1 MENQKQWYQ
10 KSLSESL
17 SQVDAQNGLSEQE
30 VRANREQFGANI
42 LEEGEKHSLLKLF
55 LAQFS
60 NSMIIILIIAAVIS
74 FFLDERADA
83 LIILAIVTLNAV
95 LGVLQED
102 KAERALAA
110 LKAMAAPM
118 SKVRR
123 DGQEKVIP
131 SADLVQFDILILDA
145 GDKVSA
151 DVRLLKTSSCQIQES
166 SLTGE
171 SVPVDKDAELE
182 IKGEVPLGDRKN
194 MAYSSSSVTYGR
206 AVGMVV
212 GVGMNTEVGR
222 IASLLTSNKK
232 EMTPL
237 EHKLD
242 QLGKIL
248 GVAALISVTIIF
260 LIGVYNQK
268 PLLEL
273 FMSSVSLA
281 VAVIPES
288 LPAVATIV
296 MAMGV
301 QRLAKRNA
309 IIRNLSSVETLG
321 GATVIC
327 SDKTGTLTQ
336 NKMTVTKTWL
346 LDEADER
353 ELKKGAYL
361 CNDARLSDGQWVG
374 DPTETALSEWA
385 IQAGL
390 DVEDIAHRYPRVAE
404 VPFDSARKRMTT
416 VHQKGEHIIAYI
428 KGGVDEV
435 LAGVDQML
443 IHNEIRKITDEDK
456 TKILDANRAMGKQA
470 LRVLAIAKRNL
481 DEVIKDGDVEVEQHM
496 TFVGLIGMI
505 DPPREEVKIAIQE
518 CKDAGIEVVMI
529 TGDHRTTAEAI
540 GMQIGL
546 MQDGDKVITGL
557 ELDQMSDEALFKEV
571 RSIAVYARVSP
582 EHKMRIIDAWKKHG
596 EIVAMTGDGV
606 NDAPALKKADIG
618 AAMGIVGT
626 EVAKGAADMILTDD
640 NFATVVNA
648 VEEGRRIRDNITKA
662 ISYLLSCNVGELV
675 VLLIASFMNWAT
687 PLLPIHILWINLVT
701 DSLPAL
707 ALGVDPAEEGIMK
720 RKPNRETSLLTKP
733 MYFRIGYQ
741 GILIGVLTLIAFLY
755 GYGALGQSG
764 SLAQGQTMAFTVL
777 AFSQLVH
784 AYNIHSSH
792 GTVFKTFYV
801 NKWLILAT
809 LVNALM
815 MLAVLFV
822 PVLRDLFKLVTM
834 DSSHWMVVLALIFIP
849 IPVVEVMKVLKLNG
863 NHA

>member
-1 MENQKQWYQ
+1 
-10 KSLSESL
+10 
-17 SQVDAQNGLSEQE
+17 
-30 VRANREQFGANI
+30 
-42 LEEGEKHSLLKLF
+42 
-55 LAQFS
+55 
-60 NSMIIILIIAAVIS
+60 
-74 FFLDERADA
+74 
-83 LIILAIVTLNAV
+83 
-95 LGVLQED
+95 
-102 KAERALAA
+102 
-110 LKAMAAPM
+110 MAAPM

-131 SADLVQFDILILDA
+131 SADLVQYDILILDA

-151 DVRLLKTSSCQIQES
+151 DVRLLKSSSCQIQES

-171 SVPVDKDAELE
+171 SVPVDKDAELIIE
-182 IKGEVPLGDRKN
+182 DTVPLGDRKN
-194 MAYSSSSVTYGR
+194 MAYASSSVTYGR
-206 AVGMVV
+206 AVGLVV

-222 IASLLTSNKK
+222 IATMLTSNKK

-237 EHKLD
+237 EKKLD
-242 QLGKIL
+242 QLGKLL
-248 GVAALISVTIIF
+248 GIAAIVSVSVIF

-336 NKMTVTKTWL
+336 NKMTVTQTWL
-346 LDEADER
+346 FNDQDLR
-353 ELKKGAYL
+353 ELMKGAYL

-385 IQAGL
+385 IKTGL
-390 DVEDIAHRYPRVAE
+390 DVNDIAERYPRVAE
-404 VPFDSARKRMTT
+404 VPFDSGRKRMTT
-416 VHQKGEHIIAYI
+416 VHQRGDDVIAYI

-435 LAGVDQML
+435 LSGVHKLLVDG
-443 IHNEIRKITDEDK
+443 EVCEITDEDK

-470 LRVLAIAKRNL
+470 LRVLAIARRQL
-481 DEVIKDGDVEVEQHM
+481 DEVIKDGDVNVEQHM
-496 TFVGLIGMI
+496 TFVGLVGMI
-505 DPPREEVKIAIQE
+505 DPPREEVKVAIQE

-529 TGDHRTTAEAI
+529 TGDHKTTAQAI
-540 GMQIGL
+540 AMQIGL
-546 MQDGDKVITGL
+546 MQEGDKTITGL
-557 ELDQMSDEALFKEV
+557 ELDAMSVDDLYRDV

-662 ISYLLSCNVGELV
+662 ISYLLSCNVGELF
-675 VLLIASFMNWAT
+675 VLLIASLMNWAT

-707 ALGVDPAEEGIMK
+707 ALGIDPAEEGIMQ
-720 RKPNRETSLLTKP
+720 RKPNRDTSLLTKI
-733 MYFRIGYQ
+733 MVFRIGYQ
-741 GILIGVLTLIAFLY
+741 GLLIGILTLIAFLY
-755 GYGALGQSG
+755 GFGALGQTG
-764 SLAQGQTMAFTVL
+764 SLAQGRTMAFTVL

-784 AYNIHSSH
+784 AYNIHSTH
-792 GTVFKTFYV
+792 GSVFKTFFV

-809 LVNALM
+809 FVNALM

-822 PVLRDLFKLVTM
+822 PVLRDLFKLVPM
-834 DSSHWMVVLALIFIP
+834 DNSHWMVVLALIFIP
-849 IPVVEVMKVLKLNG
+849 IPFVELMKVFKLNG
-863 NHA
+863 NRV

>member
-1 MENQKQWYQ
+1 MDNEKQWYQ
-10 KSLSESL
+10 KSLSETL
-17 SQVDAQNGLSEQE
+17 SHVDAQNGLSEQD
-30 VRANREQFGANI
+30 VLANREKYGANI
-42 LEEGEKHSLLKLF
+42 LEEGEKRSLLKLF
-55 LAQFS
+55 LAQFN

-83 LIILAIVTLNAV
+83 LIILAIVGLNAV

-102 KAERALAA
+102 KAEKALAA

-182 IKGEVPLGDRKN
+182 IHTLVPLGDRKN

-237 EHKLD
+237 EQKLD

-248 GVAALISVTIIF
+248 GIAALFSVTVIF

-346 LDEADER
+346 LNEVDER
-353 ELKKGAYL
+353 ELMKGAYL

-385 IQAGL
+385 IKAGL
-390 DVEDIAHRYPRVAE
+390 DVDDIANRYPRVAE
-404 VPFDSARKRMTT
+404 VPFDSGRKRMTT
-416 VHQKGEHIIAYI
+416 VHQKGEKIIAYI

-435 LAGVDQML
+435 LAGVDQIL
-443 IHNEIRKITDEDK
+443 IDNEVRKISDDDK
-456 TKILDANRAMGKQA
+456 KKILDANLTMGKQA
-470 LRVLAIAKRNL
+470 LRVLAIARRNL

-546 MQDGDKVITGL
+546 MQDGDKVITGV
-557 ELDQMSDEALFKEV
+557 ELDEMSDEELFKEV

-596 EIVAMTGDGV
+596 EVVAMTGDGV

-707 ALGVDPAEEGIMK
+707 ALGIDPAEEGIMK
-720 RKPNRETSLLTKP
+720 RQPNRDTSLLSNV

-741 GILIGVLTLIAFLY
+741 GIMIGVLTLIAFLY
-755 GYGALGQSG
+755 GYGALGQEG

-784 AYNIHSSH
+784 AYNIHSTQ
-792 GTVFKTFYV
+792 GTVFKTFFV

-809 LVNALM
+809 FVNALM
-815 MLAVLFV
+815 MVAVLFI
-822 PVLRDLFKLVTM
+822 PVLRDLFKLVAM
-834 DSSHWMVVLALIFIP
+834 DSSHWMIVFALIFIP
-849 IPVVEVMKVLKLNG
+849 IPVVELMKVLKLNG
-863 NHA
+863 NRA

>member
-1 MENQKQWYQ
+1 M
-10 KSLSESL
+10 
-17 SQVDAQNGLSEQE
+17 
-30 VRANREQFGANI
+30 
-42 LEEGEKHSLLKLF
+42 
-55 LAQFS
+55 
-60 NSMIIILIIAAVIS
+60 
-74 FFLDERADA
+74 
-83 LIILAIVTLNAV
+83 
-95 LGVLQED
+95 
-102 KAERALAA
+102 
-110 LKAMAAPM
+110 
-118 SKVRR
+118 
-123 DGQEKVIP
+123 
-131 SADLVQFDILILDA
+131 VQYDILILDA

-151 DVRLLKTSSCQIQES
+151 DVRLLKSSSCQIQES

-171 SVPVDKDAELE
+171 SVPVDKDAELIIE
-182 IKGEVPLGDRKN
+182 DTVPLGDRKN
-194 MAYSSSSVTYGR
+194 MAYASSSVTYGR
-206 AVGMVV
+206 AVGLVV

-222 IASLLTSNKK
+222 IATMLTSNKK

-237 EHKLD
+237 EKKLD
-242 QLGKIL
+242 QLGKLL
-248 GVAALISVTIIF
+248 GIAALVSVSVIF

-336 NKMTVTKTWL
+336 NKMTVTQTWL
-346 LDEADER
+346 FNDQDLR
-353 ELKKGAYL
+353 ELMKGAYL

-385 IQAGL
+385 IKTGL
-390 DVEDIAHRYPRVAE
+390 DVNDIAERYPRVAE
-404 VPFDSARKRMTT
+404 VPFDSGRKRMTT
-416 VHQKGEHIIAYI
+416 VHQRGDDVIAYI

-435 LAGVDQML
+435 LSGVHKLLVDG
-443 IHNEIRKITDEDK
+443 EVCEITDEDK

-470 LRVLAIAKRNL
+470 LRVLAIARRQL
-481 DEVIKDGDVEVEQHM
+481 DEVIKDGDVNVEQHM
-496 TFVGLIGMI
+496 TFVGLVGMI
-505 DPPREEVKIAIQE
+505 DPPREEVKVAIQE

-529 TGDHRTTAEAI
+529 TGDHKTTAQAI
-540 GMQIGL
+540 AMQIGL
-546 MQDGDKVITGL
+546 MQEGDKTITGL
-557 ELDQMSDEALFKEV
+557 ELDAMSVDDLYRDV

-662 ISYLLSCNVGELV
+662 ISYLLSCNVGELF
-675 VLLIASFMNWAT
+675 VLLIASLMNWAT

-707 ALGVDPAEEGIMK
+707 ALGIDPAEEGIMQ
-720 RKPNRETSLLTKP
+720 RQPNRDTSLLTKI
-733 MYFRIGYQ
+733 MVFRIGYQ
-741 GILIGVLTLIAFLY
+741 GLLIGILTLIAFLY
-755 GYGALGQSG
+755 GFGALGQTG
-764 SLAQGQTMAFTVL
+764 SLAQGRTMAFTVL

-784 AYNIHSSH
+784 AYNIHSTH
-792 GTVFKTFYV
+792 GSVFKTFFV

-809 LVNALM
+809 FVNALM

-822 PVLRDLFKLVTM
+822 PVLRDLFKLVPM
-834 DSSHWMVVLALIFIP
+834 DNSHWMVVLALIFIP
-849 IPVVEVMKVLKLNG
+849 IPFVELMKVFKLNG
-863 NHA
+863 NRV

>member
-1 MENQKQWYQ
+1 
-10 KSLSESL
+10 
-17 SQVDAQNGLSEQE
+17 
-30 VRANREQFGANI
+30 
-42 LEEGEKHSLLKLF
+42 
-55 LAQFS
+55 
-60 NSMIIILIIAAVIS
+60 
-74 FFLDERADA
+74 
-83 LIILAIVTLNAV
+83 
-95 LGVLQED
+95 
-102 KAERALAA
+102 
-110 LKAMAAPM
+110 MAAPM

-131 SADLVQFDILILDA
+131 SADLVQYDILILDA

-151 DVRLLKTSSCQIQES
+151 DVRLLKSSSCQIQES

-171 SVPVDKDAELE
+171 SVPVDKDAELIIE
-182 IKGEVPLGDRKN
+182 DTVPLGDRKN
-194 MAYSSSSVTYGR
+194 MAYASSSVTYGR
-206 AVGMVV
+206 AVGLVV

-222 IASLLTSNKK
+222 IATMLTSNKK

-237 EHKLD
+237 EKKLD
-242 QLGKIL
+242 QLGKLL
-248 GVAALISVTIIF
+248 GIAALVSVSVIF

-309 IIRNLSSVETLG
+309 IFRNLSSVETLG

-336 NKMTVTKTWL
+336 NKMTVTQTWL
-346 LDEADER
+346 FDDQDLR
-353 ELKKGAYL
+353 ELMKGAYL

-385 IQAGL
+385 IKTGL
-390 DVEDIAHRYPRVAE
+390 DVNDIAERYPRVAE
-404 VPFDSARKRMTT
+404 VPFDSGRKRMTT
-416 VHQKGEHIIAYI
+416 VHQRGDDVIAYI

-435 LAGVDQML
+435 LSGVHKLLVDG
-443 IHNEIRKITDEDK
+443 EVCEITDEDK

-470 LRVLAIAKRNL
+470 LRVLAIARRQL
-481 DEVIKDGDVEVEQHM
+481 DEVIKDGDVNVEQHM
-496 TFVGLIGMI
+496 TFVGLVGMI
-505 DPPREEVKIAIQE
+505 DPPREEVKVAIQE

-529 TGDHRTTAEAI
+529 TGDHKTTAQAI
-540 GMQIGL
+540 AMQIGL
-546 MQDGDKVITGL
+546 MQEGDKTITGL
-557 ELDQMSDEALFKEV
+557 ELDAMSVDDLYRDV

-662 ISYLLSCNVGELV
+662 ISYLLSCNVGELF
-675 VLLIASFMNWAT
+675 VLLIASLMNWAT

-707 ALGVDPAEEGIMK
+707 ALGIDPAEEGIMQ
-720 RKPNRETSLLTKP
+720 RQPNRDTSLLTKI
-733 MYFRIGYQ
+733 MVFRIGYQ
-741 GILIGVLTLIAFLY
+741 GLLIGILTLIAFLY
-755 GYGALGQSG
+755 GFGALGQTG
-764 SLAQGQTMAFTVL
+764 SLAQGRTMAFTVL

-784 AYNIHSSH
+784 AYNIHSTH
-792 GTVFKTFYV
+792 GSVFKTFFV

-809 LVNALM
+809 FVNALM

-822 PVLRDLFKLVTM
+822 PVLRDLFKLVPM
-834 DSSHWMVVLALIFIP
+834 DNSHWMVVLALIFIP
-849 IPVVEVMKVLKLNG
+849 IPFVELMKVFKLNG
-863 NHA
+863 NRV

>member
-1 MENQKQWYQ
+1 
-10 KSLSESL
+10 
-17 SQVDAQNGLSEQE
+17 
-30 VRANREQFGANI
+30 
-42 LEEGEKHSLLKLF
+42 
-55 LAQFS
+55 
-60 NSMIIILIIAAVIS
+60 
-74 FFLDERADA
+74 
-83 LIILAIVTLNAV
+83 
-95 LGVLQED
+95 
-102 KAERALAA
+102 
-110 LKAMAAPM
+110 MAAPM

-131 SADLVQFDILILDA
+131 SADLVQYDILILDA

-151 DVRLLKTSSCQIQES
+151 DVRLLKSSSCQIQES

-171 SVPVDKDAELE
+171 SVPVDKDAELIIE
-182 IKGEVPLGDRKN
+182 DTVPLGDRKN
-194 MAYSSSSVTYGR
+194 MAYASSSVTYGR
-206 AVGMVV
+206 AVGLVV

-222 IASLLTSNKK
+222 IATMLTSNKK

-237 EHKLD
+237 EKKLD
-242 QLGKIL
+242 QLGKLL
-248 GVAALISVTIIF
+248 GIAALVSVSVIF

-336 NKMTVTKTWL
+336 NKMTVTQTWL
-346 LDEADER
+346 FNDQDLR
-353 ELKKGAYL
+353 ELMKGAYL

-385 IQAGL
+385 IKTGL
-390 DVEDIAHRYPRVAE
+390 DVNDIAERYPRVAE
-404 VPFDSARKRMTT
+404 VPFDSGRKRMTT
-416 VHQKGEHIIAYI
+416 VHQRGDDVIAYI

-435 LAGVDQML
+435 LSGVHKLLVDG
-443 IHNEIRKITDEDK
+443 EVCEITDEDK

-470 LRVLAIAKRNL
+470 LRVLAIARRQL
-481 DEVIKDGDVEVEQHM
+481 DEVIKDGDVNVEQHM
-496 TFVGLIGMI
+496 TFVGLVGMI
-505 DPPREEVKIAIQE
+505 DPPREEVKVAIQE

-529 TGDHRTTAEAI
+529 TGDHKTTAQAI
-540 GMQIGL
+540 AMQIGL
-546 MQDGDKVITGL
+546 MQEGDKTITGL
-557 ELDQMSDEALFKEV
+557 ELDAMSVDDLYRDV

-662 ISYLLSCNVGELV
+662 ISYLLSCNVGELF
-675 VLLIASFMNWAT
+675 VLLIASLMNWAT

-707 ALGVDPAEEGIMK
+707 ALGIDPAEEGIMQ
-720 RKPNRETSLLTKP
+720 RQPNRDTSLLTKI
-733 MYFRIGYQ
+733 MVFRIGYQ
-741 GILIGVLTLIAFLY
+741 GLLIGILTLIAFLY
-755 GYGALGQSG
+755 GFGALGQTG
-764 SLAQGQTMAFTVL
+764 SLAQGRTMAFTVL

-784 AYNIHSSH
+784 AYNIHSTH
-792 GTVFKTFYV
+792 GSVFKTFFV

-809 LVNALM
+809 FVNALM

-822 PVLRDLFKLVTM
+822 PVLRDLFKLVPM
-834 DSSHWMVVLALIFIP
+834 DNSHWMVVLALIFIP
-849 IPVVEVMKVLKLNG
+849 IPFVELMKVFKLNG
-863 NHA
+863 NRV

>member
-1 MENQKQWYQ
+1 M
-10 KSLSESL
+10 
-17 SQVDAQNGLSEQE
+17 
-30 VRANREQFGANI
+30 
-42 LEEGEKHSLLKLF
+42 
-55 LAQFS
+55 
-60 NSMIIILIIAAVIS
+60 
-74 FFLDERADA
+74 
-83 LIILAIVTLNAV
+83 
-95 LGVLQED
+95 
-102 KAERALAA
+102 
-110 LKAMAAPM
+110 
-118 SKVRR
+118 
-123 DGQEKVIP
+123 
-131 SADLVQFDILILDA
+131 VQYDILILDA

-151 DVRLLKTSSCQIQES
+151 DVRLLKSSSCQIQES

-171 SVPVDKDAELE
+171 SVPVDKDAELIIE
-182 IKGEVPLGDRKN
+182 DTVPLGDRKN
-194 MAYSSSSVTYGR
+194 MAYASSSVTYGR
-206 AVGMVV
+206 AVGLVV

-222 IASLLTSNKK
+222 IATMLTSNKK

-237 EHKLD
+237 EKKLD
-242 QLGKIL
+242 QLGKLL
-248 GVAALISVTIIF
+248 GIAALVSVSVIF

-309 IIRNLSSVETLG
+309 IFRNLSSVETLG

-336 NKMTVTKTWL
+336 NKMTVTQTWL
-346 LDEADER
+346 FDDQDLR
-353 ELKKGAYL
+353 ELMKGAYL

-385 IQAGL
+385 IKTGL
-390 DVEDIAHRYPRVAE
+390 DVNDITERYPRVAE
-404 VPFDSARKRMTT
+404 VPFDSGRKRMTT
-416 VHQKGEHIIAYI
+416 VHQRGDDVIAYI

-435 LAGVDQML
+435 LSGVHKLLVDG
-443 IHNEIRKITDEDK
+443 EVCEITDEDK

-470 LRVLAIAKRNL
+470 LRVLAIARRQL
-481 DEVIKDGDVEVEQHM
+481 DEVIKDGDVNVEQHM
-496 TFVGLIGMI
+496 TFVGLVGMI
-505 DPPREEVKIAIQE
+505 DPPREEVKVAIQE

-529 TGDHRTTAEAI
+529 TGDHKTTAQAI
-540 GMQIGL
+540 AMQIGL
-546 MQDGDKVITGL
+546 MQEGDKTITGL
-557 ELDQMSDEALFKEV
+557 ELDAMSVDDLYRDV

-662 ISYLLSCNVGELV
+662 ISYLLSCNVGELF
-675 VLLIASFMNWAT
+675 VLLIASLMNWAT

-707 ALGVDPAEEGIMK
+707 ALGIDPAEEGIMQ
-720 RKPNRETSLLTKP
+720 RQPNRDTSLLTKI
-733 MYFRIGYQ
+733 MVFRIGYQ
-741 GILIGVLTLIAFLY
+741 GLLIGILTLIAFLY
-755 GYGALGQSG
+755 GFGALGQTG
-764 SLAQGQTMAFTVL
+764 SLAQGRTMAFTVL

-784 AYNIHSSH
+784 AYNIHSTH
-792 GTVFKTFYV
+792 GSVFKTFFV

-809 LVNALM
+809 FVNALM

-822 PVLRDLFKLVTM
+822 PVLRDLFKLVPM
-834 DSSHWMVVLALIFIP
+834 DNSHWMVVLALIFIP
-849 IPVVEVMKVLKLNG
+849 IPFVELMKVFKLNG
-863 NHA
+863 NRV